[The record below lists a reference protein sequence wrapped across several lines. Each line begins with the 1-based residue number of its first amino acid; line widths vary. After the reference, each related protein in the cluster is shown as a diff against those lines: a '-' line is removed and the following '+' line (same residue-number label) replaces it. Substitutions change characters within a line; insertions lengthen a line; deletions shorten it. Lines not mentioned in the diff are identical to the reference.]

1 MATSNYLNDPEINLN
16 LSLPGCDDCF
26 KIGDTN
32 FGDMK
37 EDLSSLLEFTYNAID
52 AALADIEA
60 ETSHVQAEK
69 ERILEERRLAAE
81 RDGGET
87 VSAGG
92 GPGVNNQYSALR

>member
-1 MATSNYLNDPEINLN
+1 MATSEFLNDPRINVNLN
-16 LSLPGCDDCF
+16 LVGCDNCF
-26 KIGDTN
+26 QVGTLN
-32 FGDMK
+32 FADMK
-37 EDLSSLLEFTYNAID
+37 EDLNLMLEYTYDAIE
-52 AALADIEA
+52 AALADIDA
-60 ETSHVQAEK
+60 ETTHVKAEK

>member
-16 LSLPGCDDCF
+16 LSLTGCDNCF

-37 EDLSSLLEFTYNAID
+37 EDLTSLLEFTYNAID

-60 ETSHVQAEK
+60 ETAHVQAEK
-69 ERILEERRLAAE
+69 ERILEERRLAELA
-81 RDGGET
+81 
-87 VSAGG
+87 
-92 GPGVNNQYSALR
+92 NQNGSN